1 MDYDFEAYERLLIEQ
16 EKPKN
21 DSRKDTSKEI
31 RDRDKDKERERSRDS
46 RDKKK
51 KRKDDKKRKYF
62 FNSNNLFFYKKTIK
76 NAIHKEEEAR

>member
-31 RDRDKDKERERSRDS
+31 RDREKDKERERSRDS

-51 KRKDDKKRKYF
+51 KRKDEKKRKYLIELI
-62 FNSNNLFFYKKTIK
+62 N
-76 NAIHKEEEAR
+76 